1 MAQETLPHGIDW
13 GKLEFRYNDS
23 ARTLAAFWGEF
34 CITSVTA
41 ETLEERQHLLAR
53 LKKGVRR
60 QHWNDAARP
69 AGARASRILT
79 RCSTTLRPPGRE
91 SLAVHMPTSAY
102 SRRLLVH

>member
-69 AGARASRILT
+69 AGARASRDFDEMFNDVA
-79 RCSTTLRPPGRE
+79 TTWPRIASGPHADIRIF
-91 SLAVHMPTSAY
+91 
-102 SRRLLVH
+102 